1 MLVSSIDAYMIMTP
15 SFLLTLRVIEARMND
30 KNYNMKS
37 NEKSKY
43 FGYLI
48 CVGIIIIL
56 FGVY

>member
-1 MLVSSIDAYMIMTP
+1 MLVSSIDVYMIMAP
-15 SFLLTLRVIEARMND
+15 SFLLIFRVIEARMND
-30 KNYNMKS
+30 KDYNMKS